1 MRSSDNK
8 VLEELDQLLR
18 RVHELTEKGYDRSAV
33 QLAEEARRRARE
45 EHFVIPYL
53 YANFLIMN
61 SSQSLYDYRRG
72 TDIAIETITLLE
84 SEERAREIQ
93 PDLPLDEYE
102 KTIYWLTS
110 CAYDNLAEH
119 YAIRYGYGGE
129 RVQGVAQDGFDVC
142 HRTGKLECL
151 ACFRQYA
158 MNVYEAAGDLEMAMH
173 FARGVFQSL
182 PMVETNDR
190 RAVGGMQYASQLTLM
205 GRLKEALE
213 VAEAS
218 VGLAKVSYD
227 PLKCRFLAQC
237 CLGEILYLLGRGDE
251 FEERCAV
258 LGEPVDWTRLPPATE
273 NPELAR
279 RKALF
284 DSVRLTYEGALHQ
297 AEELL
302 SFWDRDL
309 YDRQALG
316 PWFEVRLRRIALHR
330 LMGYQDSVQKLGDT
344 LRKEARQN
352 QSWLYAERLAVME
365 RGDVPLSPIP
375 FLCAPQ
381 DTTFVA
387 PGSDRV
393 RDEAAQQEMAT
404 ASGQESV
411 SEKRSEQTQETAGSS
426 ETARGG
432 FDWSST
438 PLAPKFDEWANR
450 YAQDQSE
457 TQVAAIFEEMVGIA
471 PDTVQVPED
480 AARLLFVTGQMAE
493 LLGRE
498 LELWTWAK
506 QFLNIFP
513 ENGDVLNL
521 VATAGLSAV
530 QARSRRAA
538 EMRALRG
545 KRKKAAGR
553 KKRNKRRGTL
563 PTLQQLEEMFHKSLE
578 LSPRYP
584 RHFLRAA
591 QFYRFA
597 GHHGEAEWCLAR
609 SFALDRSN
617 PVAALALADMY
628 SENDRDEDAL
638 AVLDLCLREGQV
650 EDSEVAWNAGLTA
663 FRLGRFPDAETYFNH
678 AAQWGCQEVWLFYY
692 RAWTLL
698 ELKKVDEATEDI
710 LAFEAAR
717 GGSSLG
723 SHTLWAWV
731 AAHKGKIEDLKKH
744 VQEAMAIP
752 LQQVNDLS
760 DLGIE
765 KNYHQMYRIARN
777 ALPADDVVLAS
788 LVDRL
793 FQAGLV
799 PDELL
804 EEERRK
810 RPLLTNLRYYVCVL
824 HQPLD
829 DDWATHPA
837 CWENQKDWDAYTAYW
852 GVLAHN
858 AEEAEHYAIQAQS
871 RCYHLPP
878 DVVEVEL
885 ADEGFVDRPGVVFQ
899 GTRRYEDNSILSQ
912 LRDYLDDSS
921 DDSGGTGDFDD
932 LDKD

>member
-53 YANFLIMN
+53 YANFLIMI

-258 LGEPVDWTRLPPATE
+258 LGEPIDWTRLPPATE

-316 PWFEVRLRRIALHR
+316 PWFEVRLRLIALHR
-330 LMGYQDSVQKLGDT
+330 LMGNHNSVQEL
-344 LRKEARQN
+344 
-352 QSWLYAERLAVME
+352 
-365 RGDVPLSPIP
+365 
-375 FLCAPQ
+375 
-381 DTTFVA
+381 
-387 PGSDRV
+387 
-393 RDEAAQQEMAT
+393 
-404 ASGQESV
+404 
-411 SEKRSEQTQETAGSS
+411 S
-426 ETARGG
+426 ET
-432 FDWSST
+432 
-438 PLAPKFDEWANR
+438 L
-450 YAQDQSE
+450 
-457 TQVAAIFEEMVGIA
+457 
-471 PDTVQVPED
+471 
-480 AARLLFVTGQMAE
+480 
-493 LLGRE
+493 
-498 LELWTWAK
+498 
-506 QFLNIFP
+506 
-513 ENGDVLNL
+513 
-521 VATAGLSAV
+521 
-530 QARSRRAA
+530 
-538 EMRALRG
+538 
-545 KRKKAAGR
+545 
-553 KKRNKRRGTL
+553 
-563 PTLQQLEEMFHKSLE
+563 
-578 LSPRYP
+578 
-584 RHFLRAA
+584 
-591 QFYRFA
+591 
-597 GHHGEAEWCLAR
+597 
-609 SFALDRSN
+609 
-617 PVAALALADMY
+617 
-628 SENDRDEDAL
+628 
-638 AVLDLCLREGQV
+638 
-650 EDSEVAWNAGLTA
+650 
-663 FRLGRFPDAETYFNH
+663 
-678 AAQWGCQEVWLFYY
+678 
-692 RAWTLL
+692 
-698 ELKKVDEATEDI
+698 
-710 LAFEAAR
+710 
-717 GGSSLG
+717 
-723 SHTLWAWV
+723 
-731 AAHKGKIEDLKKH
+731 
-744 VQEAMAIP
+744 
-752 LQQVNDLS
+752 
-760 DLGIE
+760 
-765 KNYHQMYRIARN
+765 
-777 ALPADDVVLAS
+777 
-788 LVDRL
+788 
-793 FQAGLV
+793 
-799 PDELL
+799 
-804 EEERRK
+804 
-810 RPLLTNLRYYVCVL
+810 
-824 HQPLD
+824 
-829 DDWATHPA
+829 
-837 CWENQKDWDAYTAYW
+837 
-852 GVLAHN
+852 
-858 AEEAEHYAIQAQS
+858 
-871 RCYHLPP
+871 
-878 DVVEVEL
+878 
-885 ADEGFVDRPGVVFQ
+885 
-899 GTRRYEDNSILSQ
+899 
-912 LRDYLDDSS
+912 
-921 DDSGGTGDFDD
+921 
-932 LDKD
+932 

>member
-1 MRSSDNK
+1 MASSHDK
-8 VLEELDQLLR
+8 ILEELDRLLR
-18 RVHELTEKGYDRSAV
+18 RVHELTERGYDRSAV

-93 PDLPLDEYE
+93 SDLPLDEYE
-102 KTIYWLTS
+102 GTIYWLTS

-173 FARGVFQSL
+173 FARSVFQSL

-190 RAVGGMQYASQLTLM
+190 RVVGGTQYASQLMLM

-213 VAEAS
+213 VAEAA

-237 CLGEILYLLGRGDE
+237 CLGEILYLLGCGEE

-258 LGEPVDWTRLPPATE
+258 LGEPVDWTRLPPADE
-273 NPELAR
+273 NLELAR

-284 DSVRLTYEGALHQ
+284 DSVRLTYEGELRE

-302 SFWDRDL
+302 SYWHRDL
-309 YDRQALG
+309 YNRQALG
-316 PWFEVRLRRIALHR
+316 PWFEVSIRLVALHN
-330 LMGYQDSVQKLGDT
+330 LMGHEDLAQELSNT

-375 FLCAPQ
+375 FLRAPQ
-381 DTTFVA
+381 ETSFVR
-387 PGSDRV
+387 PGSART
-393 RDEAAQQEMAT
+393 RDEATQQVTTPPSEAEVGAQKQAEQEGVAGP
-404 ASGQESV
+404 GQ
-411 SEKRSEQTQETAGSS
+411 TG
-426 ETARGG
+426 RGG

-457 TQVAAIFEEMVGIA
+457 AQVAAIFEEMVGIS

-480 AARLLFVTGQMAE
+480 AARLLFVTGQMSE

-506 QFLNIFP
+506 EFLSIFP

-538 EMRALRG
+538 GLRALRG
-545 KRKKAAGR
+545 KRKKAATR
-553 KKRNKRRGTL
+553 KKHKKRRGTL
-563 PTLQQLEEMFHKSLE
+563 PTLQQLEEMFRKSLE
-578 LSPRYP
+578 LSPGHP

-617 PVAALALADMY
+617 PVAAIALADMY

-663 FRLGRFPDAETYFNH
+663 FRLGRFSDAETYFNH
-678 AAQWGCQEVWLFYY
+678 AAHWGCQEVWLFYY

-698 ELKKVDEATEDI
+698 ELKKVDEAMENI
-710 LAFEAAR
+710 RAFEAAR
-717 GGSSLG
+717 GGSGLG

-731 AAHKGKIEDLKKH
+731 AAQKGNLEDLKKH

-752 LQQVNDLS
+752 LQEVNDLS

-765 KNYHQMYRIARN
+765 KNYHQMYRIVRN
-777 ALPADDVVLAS
+777 ALPDGDAVFRD

-804 EEERRK
+804 DEERQK
-810 RPLLTNLRYYVCVL
+810 RPILSDLQYYVCVL

-829 DDWATHPA
+829 DEWATHPA

-852 GVLAHN
+852 GVLARN

-885 ADEGFVDRPGVVFQ
+885 AESGFVDRPGVVFQ
-899 GTRRYEDNSILSQ
+899 GTRRYEDDSILSQ
-912 LRDYLDDSS
+912 LSDYLDDSS
-921 DDSGGTGDFDD
+921 DDSGGTDDFDD
-932 LDKD
+932 FDKD